1 MAASASA
8 MSVSI
13 PLTGKVGTAGAAV
26 TAAEPVGR
34 EMDIWLDAGAAA
46 TSARLPMA
54 ARVAITFVETM
65 VEATTEMRMV

>member
-8 MSVSI
+8 TSVSI
-13 PLTGKVGTAGAAV
+13 PLTGKVGTGGAAV
-26 TAAEPVGR
+26 IAAEPVGR

-54 ARVAITFVETM
+54 ARAAMTFVETK
-65 VEATTEMRMV
+65 VEVIIWMRMV